1 MRKYLHFLLGLFFFI
16 TFFSANATI
25 RRVGYTATIQAVNN
39 LDYVNF
45 QAAHDAAAN
54 GDTIQLYPGV
64 SGSVSY
70 TGTISKPLVIL
81 GVGYYTNSYYL
92 TGTETAN
99 ANLQNLV
106 GLINSCNFTVNLG
119 SAGTIFQA
127 LNGLTVTTTPRVDSL
142 NNISITRCKGVSVVF
157 DNSGVCNNWLIAQC
171 YGLTI
176 AQTNASGSFTGNR
189 TITNLV
195 IRNSLINSSIA
206 LSTSPVGT
214 YVGNKIY
221 NCNFISGASLSLNG
235 AIFTIQNS
243 IFEGQSFTAVNN
255 VSFIKNI
262 TTLAATSNPVN
273 TNAGSSGNL
282 FSQNINN
289 IYLGYPTNPLVG
301 GLQTYSPDAR
311 FQLKA
316 ASPAINAGFLPG
328 TSTATDCGMYGYG
341 ANAYKLSG
349 MPAIPVFIRLN
360 AASAIYTG
368 STYTM
373 TFSIISNN

>member
-1 MRKYLHFLLGLFFFI
+1 MRKLIPASISVLLLIFVLE
-16 TFFSANATI
+16 ANAAI

-64 SGSVSY
+64 SGSVNY

-81 GVGYYTNSYYL
+81 GVGYFTNSYYL
-92 TGTETAN
+92 SGTQVAN
-99 ANLQNLV
+99 TNLQNLV

-127 LNGLTVTTTPRVDSL
+127 LNNLSLTTTARLDSL
-142 NNISITRCKGVSVVF
+142 NNITINKCRGVSIVF

-189 TITNLV
+189 TITNMV
-195 IRNSLINSSIA
+195 IRNTLINGGIT

-214 YVGNKIY
+214 YVSNKIY

-235 AIFTIQNS
+235 AVFTIQNS
-243 IFEGQSFTAVNN
+243 IFEGQSFTAINN
-255 VSFIKNI
+255 VAFIKNL
-262 TTLAATSNPVN
+262 TTIAATSNPIS

-282 FSQNINN
+282 FNQNINN
-289 IYLGYPTNPLVG
+289 IFVGYPTNPQVSG
-301 GLQTYSPDAR
+301 KDTYSPDAK

-316 ASPAINAGFLPG
+316 ASPALNAGFLPG

-341 ANAYKLSG
+341 VNAYKLSG
-349 MPAIPVFIRLN
+349 IAAIPVFIRLN
-360 AASAIYTG
+360 SPSAIYTG
-368 STYTM
+368 SPYTM
-373 TFSIISNN
+373 SFSIISNN